1 MHALCALVL
10 ALFPLAASAQEKG
23 PACRSGLRGDFGFKT
38 CADFCNQARAPNH
51 CRFCKCQ
58 QCSFCGATPASSE
71 AQAAP
76 VVAAAVPARAPPPI
90 ANYRRNSPPG
100 MRERPRRPP
109 PLAPPLNAPPLTGGK
124 QHTGWSTPSVVGV
137 LLVVVGAAVAVTFMV
152 ANQRAKQAELLNAPT
167 EGTRDDSSEENLLP
181 DEAGKPSEELRAK
194 GGTPQTVA
202 RSSGQTF
209 EQLRI
214 RTLCVA
220 FLCVQYSA
228 YALLRRY
235 ATGVLKEGWSSA
247 SVLGVGEALKFVISL
262 AMIARRED
270 GSESPKG
277 PVGQRL
283 SWLLSNSAKMA
294 VPAGIYLAMNMLGFV
309 SLHRIDAGTF
319 AVVQQSKI
327 FFTALFG
334 RLFLGR
340 ILSSP
345 KWCALVTLVLGVL
358 LITLEAQPNHQACA
372 DPTQTD
378 ASRSMMADS
387 PVSYM
392 IGVVA
397 VTLDSLLSGFATVY
411 FEKVLKTTVL
421 TVWDRNLQL
430 AFYSMLIYGPW
441 TIYDNPTDPFRGW
454 SMVTVIVA
462 VLGAGGGILVALVIK
477 YADGLAKSLSTASSI
492 VLTTAA
498 SHFLFGGAMSSSIV
512 IGSLV
517 VIASGYNYQN
527 GAALPPR
534 RQLPWPPCDI
544 LHQPARRAALTTKL
558 THPRRPDCAVP

>member
-1 MHALCALVL
+1 
-10 ALFPLAASAQEKG
+10 
-23 PACRSGLRGDFGFKT
+23 
-38 CADFCNQARAPNH
+38 
-51 CRFCKCQ
+51 
-58 QCSFCGATPASSE
+58 
-71 AQAAP
+71 
-76 VVAAAVPARAPPPI
+76 
-90 ANYRRNSPPG
+90 